1 MVKLLL
7 TAGIL
12 ILLAGCVVS
21 EAKDPIPTGKGT
33 YIVTAVGPMTGDP
46 MSAAMKRANQFCA
59 GSGKVTTMLETTP
72 PRQSG
77 IGPIYVSVQFTCTD
91 IEHQQPVQLR
101 PDHGIST
108 DQPPG

>member
-1 MVKLLL
+1 MVKFLL
-7 TAGIL
+7 TAGLL
-12 ILLAGCVVS
+12 ILLTGCVVS
-21 EAKDPIPTGKGT
+21 VAKDPIPTGKGT

-59 GSGKVTTMLETTP
+59 TSGQVTSMLEASP

-101 PDHGIST
+101 PDRGIST
-108 DQPPG
+108 PESK